1 MSKMYKKYTMQFQIV
16 PPQHSDLRVISLSAE
31 KEYVWVS
38 TSQFVHMHW
47 HVWHANGHLRQ
58 RGRWPERTENTNNP
72 PLSLFLTHTHTH
84 TQTYNYNINVW
95 QRQKEPKTSLQ
106 LESTD
111 SSERREE
118 VKETY
123 KEKWERK
130 ERLNEREKPT
140 TTNPL
145 IQS

>member
-1 MSKMYKKYTMQFQIV
+1 
-16 PPQHSDLRVISLSAE
+16 
-31 KEYVWVS
+31 
-38 TSQFVHMHW
+38 MHW
-47 HVWHANGHLRQ
+47 YVWHANGRLRQ

-72 PLSLFLTHTHTH
+72 PLSLSHTH

-106 LESTD
+106 LQSTD

-123 KEKWERK
+123 KEK
-130 ERLNEREKPT
+130 
-140 TTNPL
+140 
-145 IQS
+145 